1 MGKIKNIR
9 EWTLFVL
16 VGGTALLANL
26 PEDWLAA
33 LSVERNVL
41 LALLALIVFIALFL
55 YLKFQFFF
63 LVVLLAVAAN
73 MPADVADKLGVATA
87 PLVIAMIAMVGIS
100 LINYVVGILPTGLE
114 TKPKERSVEGIK
126 AIFYAIEKGN
136 LVYAQ
141 KLLSKNFDPNLRAEN
156 GYTPLMYAT
165 LRGDAKMVELLLR
178 NGADVSLVSKSGD
191 TAIELALSGGFP
203 ECANILKQAR
213 AEQQAR
219 EEALRARQAAA
230 T

>member
-1 MGKIKNIR
+1 MQNTKRLR
-9 EWTLFVL
+9 EWTLIGL
-16 VGGTALLANL
+16 VGFTAMLANL

-33 LSVERNVL
+33 VSIERNLL
-41 LALLALIVFIALFL
+41 LAVLALIVFIALFL

-63 LVVLLAVAAN
+63 LVVLLAIAAN
-73 MPADVADKLGVATA
+73 MPVDVAEKLNISTA

-114 TKPKERSVEGIK
+114 TTPKEKSAEGIK
-126 AIFYAIEKGN
+126 ALFYAIEKGN

-165 LRGDAKMVELLLR
+165 LRGDAKMVELFLR
-178 NGADVSLVSKSGD
+178 NGADVSLVSNSGD

-213 AEQQAR
+213 ADQ
-219 EEALRARQAAA
+219 LARQDLQRAKQAAG
-230 T
+230 